1 LIAVNDVSLKG
12 AGFDVDTNIVTLIDR
27 DGQLVNYPLMKKE
40 EVANIILDKI
50 RQIQHK
56 QQS

>member
-27 DGQLVNYPLMKKE
+27 DEQLVNYPLMKKE